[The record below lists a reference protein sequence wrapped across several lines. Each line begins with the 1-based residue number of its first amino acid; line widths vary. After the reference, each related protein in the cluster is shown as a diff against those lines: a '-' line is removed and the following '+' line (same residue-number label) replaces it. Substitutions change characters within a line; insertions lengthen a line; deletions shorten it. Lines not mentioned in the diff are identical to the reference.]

1 MSSTFSNMGF
11 ENPILK
17 GTFIELGVFITVN
30 FSNPIYISRRKGITT
45 YSKDCQYLL

>member
-1 MSSTFSNMGF
+1 MSSTFSEMGF

-17 GTFIELGVFITVN
+17 GTFIELGVFITVK
-30 FSNPIYISRRKGITT
+30 FQTLYMSRRKGIIT